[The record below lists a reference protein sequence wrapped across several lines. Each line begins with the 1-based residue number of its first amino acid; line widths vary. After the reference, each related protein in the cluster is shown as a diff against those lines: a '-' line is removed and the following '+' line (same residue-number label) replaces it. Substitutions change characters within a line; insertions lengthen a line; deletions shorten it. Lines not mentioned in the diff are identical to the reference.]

1 MSDGIGLNIRRV
13 VLDVDK
19 ALKVPT
25 LIEIGAA
32 IHNSAGVRAFNIT
45 VTEVDQETMGTS
57 ITIEGEQID
66 YDALVR
72 AIESSGA
79 VVHSLDELVAGD
91 RIIDYVPRA
100 R

>member
-1 MSDGIGLNIRRV
+1 MSHPEALDIRRV
-13 VLDVDK
+13 ALDVDK

-25 LIEIGAA
+25 LNEIASA
-32 IHNSAGVRAFNIT
+32 INRSPGVRAFNIT

-57 ITIEGEQID
+57 VTVEGEQID
-66 YDALVR
+66 YDALVA

-79 VVHSLDELVAGD
+79 VVHSLDQIACGD
-91 RIIDYVPRA
+91 RIIEYVPRA